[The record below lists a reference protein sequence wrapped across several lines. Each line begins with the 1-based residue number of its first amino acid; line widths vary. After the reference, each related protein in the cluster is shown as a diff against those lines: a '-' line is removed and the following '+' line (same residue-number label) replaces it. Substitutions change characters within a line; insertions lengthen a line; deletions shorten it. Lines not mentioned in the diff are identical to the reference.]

1 MVIIVDRYL
10 GNADVVK
17 PVLDLKKP
25 EKQHQRANS
34 APEVLT
40 HLFSWVK
47 WVKVYSNTPYRQR
60 GSQPSF
66 FFLPRCPQQGVG
78 TR

>member
-40 HLFSWVK
+40 HLF
-47 WVKVYSNTPYRQR
+47 
-60 GSQPSF
+60 
-66 FFLPRCPQQGVG
+66 
-78 TR
+78 